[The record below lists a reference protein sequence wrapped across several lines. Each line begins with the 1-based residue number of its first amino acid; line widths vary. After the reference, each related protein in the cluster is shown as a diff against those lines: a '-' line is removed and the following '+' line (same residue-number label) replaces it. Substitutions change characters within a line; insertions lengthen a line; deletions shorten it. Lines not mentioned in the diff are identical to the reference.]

1 MKTIEIKLY
10 KFSELS
16 KEAKQKAITEL
27 CDINVN
33 YDWRESS
40 YEDAKNI
47 GLKITGFDLD
57 REGYCNGEFL
67 LSANEV
73 CQNIFNEHG
82 EMCETYKTAE
92 SFMEEWQPVF
102 NEYMRTEEGEDEL
115 LKLENDFLKSIL
127 KNYYILLSGEYDYR
141 GSEKAIIETI
151 ETNEYDFTEDGK
163 LY

>member
-102 NEYMRTEEGEDEL
+102 
-115 LKLENDFLKSIL
+115 IL
-127 KNYYILLSGEYDYR
+127 GLC
-141 GSEKAIIETI
+141 
-151 ETNEYDFTEDGK
+151 
-163 LY
+163 